1 MTVSSFCLNGKEGSR
16 PGFRHQSAII
26 IKRPDFPAG
35 ICKGNTG
42 QTAHPFQFS
51 KSNSLQ
57 NTGGFIGKM
66 LFNFGFKQDFFQFA
80 CPFPIY
86 PLSSLTENGKLPVLR
101 LKNISLASGTLVFK
115 ALADESRLRIL
126 NLMLFREELSITDL
140 ELILDFTQTKTARL
154 MGILKTAGLVQSR
167 RQDYWVFYKL
177 KEESV
182 ELLQDLIGLMEKDA
196 IFQKDIRSCE
206 VMESNRELMINKM
219 ALRQYK
225 PRNYD

>member
-1 MTVSSFCLNGKEGSR
+1 MTVSSFCLNGKESSR
-16 PGFRHQSAII
+16 PRFRHQSAII

-51 KSNSLQ
+51 KSNSFQ

-80 CPFPIY
+80 FPFPIY
-86 PLSSLTENGKLPVLR
+86 PLSSLIETGKLPVLR

-206 VMESNRELMINKM
+206 VMESNRELMINKI

>member
-1 MTVSSFCLNGKEGSR
+1 
-16 PGFRHQSAII
+16 
-26 IKRPDFPAG
+26 
-35 ICKGNTG
+35 
-42 QTAHPFQFS
+42 
-51 KSNSLQ
+51 
-57 NTGGFIGKM
+57 M

-80 CPFPIY
+80 FPFPIY
-86 PLSSLTENGKLPVLR
+86 PLSSLIENGKLPVLR

-126 NLMLFREELSITDL
+126 NLMLFREELSISDL

-154 MGILKTAGLVQSR
+154 MGLLKTAGLVQSR

-182 ELLQDLIGLMEKDA
+182 ELLQDLLGLMEKDP

>member
-1 MTVSSFCLNGKEGSR
+1 
-16 PGFRHQSAII
+16 
-26 IKRPDFPAG
+26 
-35 ICKGNTG
+35 
-42 QTAHPFQFS
+42 
-51 KSNSLQ
+51 
-57 NTGGFIGKM
+57 
-66 LFNFGFKQDFFQFA
+66 
-80 CPFPIY
+80 
-86 PLSSLTENGKLPVLR
+86 LSSLTENAKLPVLR

-126 NLMLFREELSITDL
+126 NLMLFREELSISDL

-154 MGILKTAGLVQSR
+154 MGLLKTAGLVQSR

-182 ELLQDLIGLMEKDA
+182 ELLQDLLGLMEKDP

-206 VMESNRELMINKM
+206 VMESNRELMINKL

>member
-1 MTVSSFCLNGKEGSR
+1 
-16 PGFRHQSAII
+16 
-26 IKRPDFPAG
+26 
-35 ICKGNTG
+35 
-42 QTAHPFQFS
+42 
-51 KSNSLQ
+51 
-57 NTGGFIGKM
+57 
-66 LFNFGFKQDFFQFA
+66 
-80 CPFPIY
+80 
-86 PLSSLTENGKLPVLR
+86 LSSLTENGKLPVLR
-101 LKNISLASGTLVFK
+101 LKNISLSSGTLVFK
-115 ALADESRLRIL
+115 ALADESRLRII

-182 ELLQDLIGLMEKDA
+182 ELLQDLIGLMEKDP

>member
-1 MTVSSFCLNGKEGSR
+1 
-16 PGFRHQSAII
+16 
-26 IKRPDFPAG
+26 
-35 ICKGNTG
+35 
-42 QTAHPFQFS
+42 
-51 KSNSLQ
+51 
-57 NTGGFIGKM
+57 M

-80 CPFPIY
+80 FPFPIY

-101 LKNISLASGTLVFK
+101 LKNISLVSGTQVFK
-115 ALADESRLRIL
+115 ALADESRLRII

>member
-1 MTVSSFCLNGKEGSR
+1 
-16 PGFRHQSAII
+16 
-26 IKRPDFPAG
+26 
-35 ICKGNTG
+35 
-42 QTAHPFQFS
+42 
-51 KSNSLQ
+51 
-57 NTGGFIGKM
+57 M
-66 LFNFGFKQDFFQFA
+66 LFNFGFKRDFFQFA
-80 CPFPIY
+80 FPFPIY

-126 NLMLFREELSITDL
+126 NLMLFREELSISDL

-154 MGILKTAGLVQSR
+154 MGLLKTAGLVQSR

-182 ELLQDLIGLMEKDA
+182 ELLQDLLGLMEKDP

-206 VMESNRELMINKM
+206 VMESNRELMINKL

>member
-1 MTVSSFCLNGKEGSR
+1 
-16 PGFRHQSAII
+16 
-26 IKRPDFPAG
+26 
-35 ICKGNTG
+35 
-42 QTAHPFQFS
+42 
-51 KSNSLQ
+51 
-57 NTGGFIGKM
+57 M

-80 CPFPIY
+80 FPFPIY
-86 PLSSLTENGKLPVLR
+86 PLSSHTENGKLPVLR
-101 LKNISLASGTLVFK
+101 LKNISLGSGTLVFK
-115 ALADESRLRIL
+115 ALADESRLRII

-182 ELLQDLIGLMEKDA
+182 ELLQDLIGLMEKDP

>member
-1 MTVSSFCLNGKEGSR
+1 
-16 PGFRHQSAII
+16 
-26 IKRPDFPAG
+26 
-35 ICKGNTG
+35 
-42 QTAHPFQFS
+42 
-51 KSNSLQ
+51 
-57 NTGGFIGKM
+57 M

-80 CPFPIY
+80 FPFPIY

-115 ALADESRLRIL
+115 ALADESRLRII

>member
-1 MTVSSFCLNGKEGSR
+1 
-16 PGFRHQSAII
+16 
-26 IKRPDFPAG
+26 
-35 ICKGNTG
+35 
-42 QTAHPFQFS
+42 
-51 KSNSLQ
+51 
-57 NTGGFIGKM
+57 
-66 LFNFGFKQDFFQFA
+66 
-80 CPFPIY
+80 
-86 PLSSLTENGKLPVLR
+86 LSSLTENGKLPVLR

-126 NLMLFREELSITDL
+126 NLMLFREELSISDL

-154 MGILKTAGLVQSR
+154 MGLLKTAGLVQSR

-182 ELLQDLIGLMEKDA
+182 ELLQDLLGLMEKDP

-206 VMESNRELMINKM
+206 VMESNRELMINKL

>member
-1 MTVSSFCLNGKEGSR
+1 
-16 PGFRHQSAII
+16 
-26 IKRPDFPAG
+26 
-35 ICKGNTG
+35 
-42 QTAHPFQFS
+42 
-51 KSNSLQ
+51 
-57 NTGGFIGKM
+57 
-66 LFNFGFKQDFFQFA
+66 
-80 CPFPIY
+80 
-86 PLSSLTENGKLPVLR
+86 LSSLTENGKLPVLR
-101 LKNISLASGTLVFK
+101 LKNISLVSGTQVFK
-115 ALADESRLRIL
+115 ALADESRLRII

>member
-1 MTVSSFCLNGKEGSR
+1 
-16 PGFRHQSAII
+16 
-26 IKRPDFPAG
+26 
-35 ICKGNTG
+35 
-42 QTAHPFQFS
+42 
-51 KSNSLQ
+51 
-57 NTGGFIGKM
+57 M

-80 CPFPIY
+80 FPFPIY

-115 ALADESRLRIL
+115 ALADESRLRII

-182 ELLQDLIGLMEKDA
+182 ELLQDLIGLMEKDP